1 MLGLRHKKY
10 RFNSEKDLQLLQ
22 MPDRLIGFEKIIEAI
37 IKGDVLDIRTHPN
50 KTRYPHQ
57 YIIYVHIEGKV
68 YAVPCVEEGEDGLF
82 LKTIYPSSKMRD
94 EFFPNCKKNNKS

>member
-1 MLGLRHKKY
+1 MHSLQHKKY
-10 RFNSEKDLQLLQ
+10 RFSSEKDLQLLQ
-22 MPDRLIGFEKIIEAI
+22 MPDRLIGFKQIIEAI

-50 KTRYPHQ
+50 KIKYPHQ
-57 YIIYVHIEGKV
+57 YIIYVHIEEKV

-94 EFFPNCKKNNKS
+94 EFFPKKKK